1 MEVEGRR
8 RVEAER
14 NRRSEV
20 VRRRKERRVVG
31 VKGESVR
38 SRSRSA
44 EENAMEEEE
53 DDEGC
58 IGFRV
63 LTLESV
69 LGILICEG

>member
-1 MEVEGRR
+1 M
-8 RVEAER
+8 EAER

-20 VRRRKERRVVG
+20 VRRRNESRAVG
-31 VKGESVR
+31 VKGESER

-44 EENAMEEEE
+44 EENAMEEDE

-63 LTLESV
+63 LTLECFGDFN
-69 LGILICEG
+69 L

>member
-1 MEVEGRR
+1 M
-8 RVEAER
+8 EAER

-20 VRRRKERRVVG
+20 VRRRNERRVVG

-38 SRSRSA
+38 RRSA
-44 EENAMEEEE
+44 EENAIEEEE
-53 DDEGC
+53 DEEGC

-69 LGILICEG
+69 LGILICENDS